1 MGLRFRQRVKVFP
14 GVYVN
19 VSLGGLS
26 VSMGGPG
33 ATVNIG
39 KNMRVRGTVGLPGTG
54 LSYQGTMHP
63 GTTNV
68 KSSTRKAVFPD
79 AAPQALGWSDG
90 STQDIESFEALP
102 TALMGAPWTPE
113 DLIPVQN
120 LIIEAH
126 QERQALDTEFDRL
139 QHRVTSAHSELAR
152 VDTWWRR
159 WFFKKSI
166 EAARADMEQAISALE
181 HVQRLQQQ
189 QGIPI
194 HWEVDEGLQQC
205 FARFT
210 QDVRSTLARAQGWH
224 LLGMNYALGDNRA
237 WVSSPQMQRT
247 SCTMGFG
254 HPAFFTAT
262 DDPMYQNTPC
272 LICGA
277 GLALYFYPTFIL
289 VQRPDTFGLLPPD
302 ALTIEVDDLRV
313 AEHDPAFT
321 SVPTDEYTWHYVNK
335 NGTPDQRHTY
345 NPQVPLLDYQR
356 VTLRAPQG
364 LHETF
369 LFTDGA
375 LAFASWLAVVDWYK
389 AMEKY
394 RSLPE
399 MQVVEMP
406 WAVRSEPAATYF
418 MALHEDT
425 EWMGFAFTR
434 QADQYWVCLNAKPSG
449 VVFDDT
455 CTFYFWIDGHPLDLG
470 TIKDVNRHILPDAA
484 AFRVHAHPQGQDR
497 AVLEQHLGTAK
508 EALVLVER
516 MDVPIVRLRLK
527 LPDPSQFWHAVE
539 QPAPTTAS
547 A

>member
-1 MGLRFRQRVKVFP
+1 MGLRFRQRIKVFP

-39 KNMRVRGTVGLPGTG
+39 KNLRVRGTVGLPGTG
-54 LSYQGTMHP
+54 LSYQGTIHP
-63 GTTNV
+63 GTGNA
-68 KSSTRKAVFPD
+68 KRSTRNPVLPD
-79 AAPQALGWSDG
+79 VVPQGLGWSDG
-90 STQDIESFEALP
+90 STQDAEPFEMLP
-102 TALMGAPWTPE
+102 TALMGAPWTPK
-113 DLIPVQN
+113 DLMPVQN

-126 QERQALDTEFDRL
+126 QERQALDAELEQL
-139 QHRVTSAHSELAR
+139 QQRVVSAHTELAR

-166 EAARADMEQAISALE
+166 GLARTNVEQAQSARE
-181 HVQRLQQQ
+181 HVQRLLQQ

-194 HWEVDEGLQQC
+194 HWEVDEGLQRC
-205 FARFT
+205 FSRFT
-210 QDVRSTLARAQGWH
+210 KDLRSMLVRVQGWH
-224 LLGMNYALGDNRA
+224 LLGMNFALGDNRA

-247 SCTMGFG
+247 SCTVGFG

-262 DDPMYQNTPC
+262 DDPLYQNTPC
-272 LICGA
+272 ITCGD

-289 VQRPDTFGLLPPD
+289 VQRPDAFGLLPPE

-313 AEHDPAFT
+313 AEHDPAFA
-321 SVPTDEYTWHYVNK
+321 SVPTEEYTWHYVNK
-335 NGTPDQRHTY
+335 NGTPDQRYTY

-356 VTLRAPQG
+356 MTLRAPQG

-369 LFTDGA
+369 LFTEGA
-375 LAFASWLAVVDWYK
+375 YAFASWLAVGDWYK
-389 AMEKY
+389 AMDKY
-394 RSLPE
+394 RSLQDLPA
-399 MQVVEMP
+399 VELP
-406 WAVRSEPAATYF
+406 WSVRSEPAATYF
-418 MALHEDT
+418 MALHDDT

-449 VVFDDT
+449 VVFDQD
-455 CTFYFWIDGHPLDLG
+455 CAFYFWIDGQPLELG
-470 TIKDVNRHILPDAA
+470 TITDADRHILPDAA
-484 AFRVHAHPQGQDR
+484 AFQVNVHPQGQDR
-497 AVLEQHLGTAK
+497 AVLEEHLGSAK

-516 MDVPIVRLRLK
+516 KDVAIVRLRLK
-527 LPDPSQFWHAVE
+527 LSDPLPFWHAVE